1 MNILLSFIHP
11 HVVPNLFDFFFFFK
25 QFFVFVFKDIPNSLF
40 MSVLQKKESH
50 TNVEQCEYIMKNK
63 NNFGLKSGKIKGVKW
78 CFF

>member
-50 TNVEQCEYIMKNK
+50 TNVEQCE
-63 NNFGLKSGKIKGVKW
+63 
-78 CFF
+78 